1 LTQAAWP
8 KKNTKHKNTELQQ
21 KIAAEFT

>member
-8 KKNTKHKNTELQQ
+8 KKEHKTQKH
-21 KIAAEFT
+21 